1 VTRYLVAGAGG
12 MLGADL
18 MAVLEGR
25 DATGLTHAELDV
37 TDPSATLDAA
47 EGFDVVINTSAYT
60 NVDEAETNEET
71 AHLVN
76 AVGAQNLGTASAAH
90 GAVFLQVSTDYV
102 FDGNAT
108 TPYAE
113 DAPMN
118 PASVYG
124 RTKAE
129 GERLALLANPD
140 RTIVVRT
147 AWLYGK
153 HGSNF
158 AKTML
163 RLAAARDT
171 VDVVADQVGQPTWTM
186 DVARHTIALLDARV
200 THGTFHATNSGLA
213 SWFDFARAI
222 FVSQGLDP
230 DRVHPTDSS
239 TFVRPAPRP
248 AYSVLAHDAWARRGL
263 PDLRSWQDALA
274 AAASAGVLAP

>member
-1 VTRYLVAGAGG
+1 MTRYLVAGAGG